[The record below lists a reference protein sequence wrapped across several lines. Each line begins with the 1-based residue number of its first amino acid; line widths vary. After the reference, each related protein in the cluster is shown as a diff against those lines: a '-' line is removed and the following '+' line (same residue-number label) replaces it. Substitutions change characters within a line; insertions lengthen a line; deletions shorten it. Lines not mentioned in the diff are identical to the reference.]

1 METMTFEKLINK
13 VKEYNEC
20 EIEYITKAYNFAS
33 KHHEGQV
40 RKSGEPYISHPL
52 AVTYILASMKADRDT
67 LCAGLLHDVVE
78 DTDVTLDDLRFE
90 FNDTVA
96 KLVDGVTKMNK
107 INFNS
112 KQEMEDANTRK
123 LITSITKDAR
133 IIIIKLADRLHN
145 MRTLEFKSEN
155 KQIENSI
162 ETLEIFIPL
171 ANHIGAYKIKREL
184 EDLVFYY
191 LNKETYKRLKEEVND
206 FQKKAEN
213 STDEMI
219 YTLTKELYNHEINSR
234 IEKEMRSI
242 YSIYKDLQ
250 EFNKLEDIH
259 NLLSL
264 KICVDEIKDCYYSLG
279 LVHSKYIPLANRF
292 KDYICQPKT
301 NMYQSLH
308 TTVFGNDGYLVQTK
322 IRTNDMDRIATYGL
336 TGYWDVLKG
345 KAGSEMQKDLNNK
358 FQFYKTLQDIN
369 DLVENNEEFVEVVKN
384 EVLNKNI
391 YIYTTTGLIIELPYG
406 STPLDFAYKI
416 GLEYGK
422 NACAFMVD
430 GELVPLNYKL
440 KNNQIVKIIEGPKKI
455 DETIDIN
462 QIVTTKAKTYVKK
475 LTNTNEN

>member
-191 LNKETYKRLKEEVND
+191 LNKETYKRLKEEVYE

-219 YTLTKELYNHEINSR
+219 NTLTKELYNHEIN
-234 IEKEMRSI
+234 
-242 YSIYKDLQ
+242 
-250 EFNKLEDIH
+250 
-259 NLLSL
+259 
-264 KICVDEIKDCYYSLG
+264 
-279 LVHSKYIPLANRF
+279 
-292 KDYICQPKT
+292 
-301 NMYQSLH
+301 
-308 TTVFGNDGYLVQTK
+308 
-322 IRTNDMDRIATYGL
+322 
-336 TGYWDVLKG
+336 
-345 KAGSEMQKDLNNK
+345 
-358 FQFYKTLQDIN
+358 
-369 DLVENNEEFVEVVKN
+369 
-384 EVLNKNI
+384 
-391 YIYTTTGLIIELPYG
+391 
-406 STPLDFAYKI
+406 
-416 GLEYGK
+416 
-422 NACAFMVD
+422 
-430 GELVPLNYKL
+430 
-440 KNNQIVKIIEGPKKI
+440 
-455 DETIDIN
+455 
-462 QIVTTKAKTYVKK
+462 
-475 LTNTNEN
+475 